1 MEEAIG
7 LRLAPEREKLFD
19 KAVTSSDIKLHRFAI
34 PKHEA
39 KKHFALHDASTSK
52 GALLCM
58 EDNEGKV
65 WRFRC
70 KYWKSCQS
78 YVLTSEWNQF
88 VREKGVHVG
97 DMLCFQRSTRVKVQ
111 LYIEWKPR
119 ENLETASRPK
129 LVQSKLKN
137 VAITNSLEGVRE
149 VQTFKL
155 FGVNI
160 SQCRHPTPAVTLN
173 TVRNV

>member
-7 LRLAPEREKLFD
+7 LRPEREKLFD
-19 KAVTSSDIKLHRFAI
+19 KAVTRSDIKLHRFAI

-39 KKHFALHDASTSK
+39 KKHFALHEASTSK

-97 DMLCFQRSTRVKVQ
+97 DMLCFQQSTRVKVQ

-119 ENLETASRPK
+119 ENLETTSRPK
-129 LVQSKLKN
+129 LTMIVGL
-137 VAITNSLEGVRE
+137 NSARGKSFETMAE
-149 VQTFKL
+149 
-155 FGVNI
+155 
-160 SQCRHPTPAVTLN
+160 S
-173 TVRNV
+173 